1 MSLLDVPFQM
11 CCPVHRMLGAFFFLS
26 SYSECDPGCYFLRS
40 SYKVP
45 VHFPRTLFPRPPHRE
60 CITHCSSVP
69 FKKEKKTYKKYKITK
84 TSKNNYLNQ
93 KRFLKDK
100 VSIYPD
106 VSEASSSRVDSI
118 CCSCHCCRHRSF
130 GE

>member
-1 MSLLDVPFQM
+1 MQTVSEKLKEMQKVLQPSPLSPTVDGRAQMSLLDIPFQM

-45 VHFPRTLFPRPPHRE
+45 VHFPRTLFPWPPHRE

-69 FKKEKKTYKKYKITK
+69 LKKKKKLIKNTK
-84 TSKNNYLNQ
+84 
-93 KRFLKDK
+93 
-100 VSIYPD
+100 
-106 VSEASSSRVDSI
+106 
-118 CCSCHCCRHRSF
+118 
-130 GE
+130 